1 MRQFPKILAIV
12 MLLVFVDLVFG
23 HAVAPVTRW
32 FNDDLFFILH
42 EKSSETHDVYE
53 YGLKRKFQTREKFGP
68 LHYQIYTNSLGFRD
82 SGTHQIELAAQ
93 RTRWLFIGDSFTYGA
108 GIPNYGDSFVARI
121 DKQLPCVEALNAG
134 VSSYSPANYYAK
146 VRYFLETE
154 QLKVDRVVV
163 FVDMSDPIDELKRR
177 VDAAGKVAR
186 AGAIAKSG
194 SSNATPASVLAPR
207 ASGKLDPPSS
217 SAENTSFRQWLRD
230 HSLSVRLAYEVK
242 DWILPPVKLERDFDL
257 DIHRAKGMWPMDGD
271 DGLRRRAKTG
281 LARAGQ
287 SMDRLATFLQARGV
301 PLVLAVYPWPH
312 QIVSGEEN
320 SIQVRFWHDWSE
332 RHGVKLINL
341 FPAFLSSPSP
351 QDIIRRYFIAGDVH
365 WNEAGHA

>member
-1 MRQFPKILAIV
+1 
-12 MLLVFVDLVFG
+12 
-23 HAVAPVTRW
+23 
-32 FNDDLFFILH
+32 
-42 EKSSETHDVYE
+42 
-53 YGLKRKFQTREKFGP
+53 
-68 LHYQIYTNSLGFRD
+68 
-82 SGTHQIELAAQ
+82 
-93 RTRWLFIGDSFTYGA
+93 
-108 GIPNYGDSFVARI
+108 
-121 DKQLPCVEALNAG
+121 
-134 VSSYSPANYYAK
+134 
-146 VRYFLETE
+146 
-154 QLKVDRVVV
+154 
-163 FVDMSDPIDELKRR
+163 MSDPIDELKRR

-287 SMDRLATFLQARGV
+287 SMDRLSTFCRPEACRSCSRFAPGRTKSYPARKIPSRSGFGMIG
-301 PLVLAVYPWPH
+301 LSAMGSNLLTCSRHFYPALRRKISSDVTLSPVMFIGMRPGMPTWPKRSFAYW
-312 QIVSGEEN
+312 Q
-320 SIQVRFWHDWSE
+320 
-332 RHGVKLINL
+332 KLSPRCALYRNRASDAARL
-341 FPAFLSSPSP
+341 KSLSRAPGLS
-351 QDIIRRYFIAGDVH
+351 
-365 WNEAGHA
+365 